1 MQENK
6 NDNMF
11 DINSI
16 MSDVEKVIQQ
26 GLNKLLV
33 NYIER
38 HEMLEK
44 THKQLIQL
52 PSIVEELNKRNLI
65 QTEKNYI
72 NDSESDIKKY
82 CSSQIITIKDMKEN
96 NLHNQVS
103 SLETKLCK
111 IEKKYDAIIPILD
124 KLLDKISH
132 LNDNIK
138 EIQNNNED
146 VVYKKSS
153 FVKFCENENIG
164 IHIEE
169 EEQKTQELEQ
179 EFSDDDEDVNP
190 LFVTCSTILLKE
202 EQKTQEVEL
211 EEEVEDQHLSVDG
224 IDNYQETG
232 AALAMADTESKEEVI
247 EESSD
252 EEAESKEEVIEES
265 SDEEASIE
273 AENKEVIEESSD
285 EEASIETESKEVIE
299 ESSDEEASIETESKE
314 VIEESSDEEASNE
327 TESKEVIEESVN
339 EEASVETET
348 KEEDEEE
355 IFEIDIDD
363 KTYCTNND
371 ENGFIWELTEDG
383 EQGDKVGYF
392 KEGEPFFYAEEN

>member
-52 PSIVEELNKRNLI
+52 PSIVEELNKRSLI
-65 QTEKNYI
+65 QTQKNYI

-96 NLHNQVS
+96 ILHNQVS

-111 IEKKYDAIIPILD
+111 IEKNYDAIIPILD
-124 KLLDKISH
+124 KLLDKITH
-132 LNDNIK
+132 LNDDIK
-138 EIQNNNED
+138 QLQNNNED

-179 EFSDDDEDVNP
+179 DFSDDDEDVNP
-190 LFVTCSTILLKE
+190 LFVTCSTILLRY
-202 EQKTQEVEL
+202 L
-211 EEEVEDQHLSVDG
+211 
-224 IDNYQETG
+224 I
-232 AALAMADTESKEEVI
+232 
-247 EESSD
+247 
-252 EEAESKEEVIEES
+252 
-265 SDEEASIE
+265 
-273 AENKEVIEESSD
+273 
-285 EEASIETESKEVIE
+285 
-299 ESSDEEASIETESKE
+299 
-314 VIEESSDEEASNE
+314 
-327 TESKEVIEESVN
+327 
-339 EEASVETET
+339 
-348 KEEDEEE
+348 
-355 IFEIDIDD
+355 
-363 KTYCTNND
+363 
-371 ENGFIWELTEDG
+371 
-383 EQGDKVGYF
+383 
-392 KEGEPFFYAEEN
+392 

>member
-52 PSIVEELNKRNLI
+52 PSIVEELNKRSLI
-65 QTEKNYI
+65 QTQKNYI

-96 NLHNQVS
+96 ILHNQVS

-124 KLLDKISH
+124 KLLDKITH
-132 LNDNIK
+132 LNDDIK
-138 EIQNNNED
+138 QLQNNNED

-169 EEQKTQELEQ
+169 EEQKTQEIEQ
-179 EFSDDDEDVNP
+179 DFSDDDEDVNP

-202 EQKTQEVEL
+202 EENKEVEL
-211 EEEVEDQHLSVDG
+211 EEEEQQLSVDG
-224 IDNYQETG
+224 IDRDQEMAVPLDM
-232 AALAMADTESKEEVI
+232 AAT
-247 EESSD
+247 
-252 EEAESKEEVIEES
+252 ESKEEVIEES

-273 AENKEVIEESSD
+273 VESKEVIEESPDEESSIEAESKEVIEESSN

-314 VIEESSDEEASNE
+314 VIEESSDEE
-327 TESKEVIEESVN
+327 V
-339 EEASVETET
+339 SVETDS

>member
-38 HEMLEK
+38 HEMLEI

-52 PSIVEELNKRNLI
+52 PSIVEELNKRNLN
-65 QTEKNYI
+65 QTQKNYI

-82 CSSQIITIKDMKEN
+82 CSSQFITIKDMKEN
-96 NLHNQVS
+96 ILHNQVS

-111 IEKKYDAIIPILD
+111 IEKNYDAIIPILD
-124 KLLDKISH
+124 KLLDKITH
-132 LNDNIK
+132 LNDDIK
-138 EIQNNNED
+138 QLQNNNED

-179 EFSDDDEDVNP
+179 DFSDDDEDVNP

-202 EQKTQEVEL
+202 EEKTKEVEL
-211 EEEVEDQHLSVDG
+211 EEEEQQLSVDG
-224 IDNYQETG
+224 IDRDQEMAVPLDM
-232 AALAMADTESKEEVI
+232 AAT
-247 EESSD
+247 
-252 EEAESKEEVIEES
+252 ESKEEVIEES

-273 AENKEVIEESSD
+273 VESKEVIEESPD
-285 EEASIETESKEVIE
+285 EESSIEAESKEVIE

-314 VIEESSDEEASNE
+314 VIEESSDEE
-327 TESKEVIEESVN
+327 V
-339 EEASVETET
+339 SVETDT

-383 EQGDKVGYF
+383 EQGNKVGYF

>member
-52 PSIVEELNKRNLI
+52 PSIVEELNKRNLN
-65 QTEKNYI
+65 QTQKNYI

-82 CSSQIITIKDMKEN
+82 CSSQFITIKDMKEN
-96 NLHNQVS
+96 ILHNQVS

-111 IEKKYDAIIPILD
+111 IEKNYDAIIPILD
-124 KLLDKISH
+124 KLLDKITH
-132 LNDNIK
+132 LNDDIK
-138 EIQNNNED
+138 QLQNNNED

-179 EFSDDDEDVNP
+179 DFSDDDEDVNP

-202 EQKTQEVEL
+202 EEKTKEVEL
-211 EEEVEDQHLSVDG
+211 EEEEQQLSVDG
-224 IDNYQETG
+224 IDRDQEMAVPLDM
-232 AALAMADTESKEEVI
+232 AAT
-247 EESSD
+247 
-252 EEAESKEEVIEES
+252 ESKEEVIEES

-273 AENKEVIEESSD
+273 VESKEVIEESPDEESSIEAESKEVIEESSD

-314 VIEESSDEEASNE
+314 VIEESSDEE
-327 TESKEVIEESVN
+327 V
-339 EEASVETET
+339 SVETDT